1 MNKKVV
7 RTAIIYIVS
16 LAVFACAFAQANT
29 LSENWGAA
37 LLFQILVF
45 FIINEA
51 WYWLCAW
58 PGIFLAL
65 FQQVKDKNVPE
76 QNREKYIRGLN
87 KLVRI
92 TSIII
97 LILPHIIYGM
107 LWMANVL
114 SQGALQGWGK
124 VDLDA
129 SLFFPSY
136 LSCIILFILVFIFS
150 IQPYSISH
158 FMMEWFEPGLGK
170 EKVVEEEDGAK
181 LSTPTAPL
189 NVRDEEQG
197 NHSILF
203 DAHYRKVVKEMEPNE
218 EILAVTAPIP
228 CAFNRQ
234 TRIELMIGVPFI
246 LASVWVA
253 SMLFKIVSQSGFSF
267 IFWGLIL
274 MFLVFFSVGCL
285 LVFSPARWRKRLSRT
300 DYFVTSKRVFLAE
313 GRDLHQFFWKDE
325 PYVSLQMHNE
335 LLGSVYISRRTHVNA
350 CLDKLFGKGKVNAYE
365 TDETGKMNGLLNIP
379 QAGDIYAM
387 IESLMEHS
395 KEK

>member
-228 CAFNRQ
+228 YAFNRQ

-285 LVFSPARWRKRLSRT
+285 LVFSPARWRKRTFKDGLFC
-300 DYFVTSKRVFLAE
+300 YFQTCFSGRGKRFTPIFLE
-313 GRDLHQFFWKDE
+313 R
-325 PYVSLQMHNE
+325 
-335 LLGSVYISRRTHVNA
+335 
-350 CLDKLFGKGKVNAYE
+350 
-365 TDETGKMNGLLNIP
+365 
-379 QAGDIYAM
+379 
-387 IESLMEHS
+387 
-395 KEK
+395 

>member
-1 MNKKVV
+1 
-7 RTAIIYIVS
+7 
-16 LAVFACAFAQANT
+16 
-29 LSENWGAA
+29 
-37 LLFQILVF
+37 
-45 FIINEA
+45 
-51 WYWLCAW
+51 
-58 PGIFLAL
+58 
-65 FQQVKDKNVPE
+65 
-76 QNREKYIRGLN
+76 
-87 KLVRI
+87 
-92 TSIII
+92 
-97 LILPHIIYGM
+97 
-107 LWMANVL
+107 
-114 SQGALQGWGK
+114 
-124 VDLDA
+124 
-129 SLFFPSY
+129 
-136 LSCIILFILVFIFS
+136 
-150 IQPYSISH
+150 
-158 FMMEWFEPGLGK
+158 MMEWFEPGLGK

-228 CAFNRQ
+228 YAFNRQ

-285 LVFSPARWRKRLSRT
+285 LFFLRPGGEKRLSRT

-325 PYVSLQMHNE
+325 PYVSLQM
-335 LLGSVYISRRTHVNA
+335 L
-350 CLDKLFGKGKVNAYE
+350 
-365 TDETGKMNGLLNIP
+365 MNCWEASIFH
-379 QAGDIYAM
+379 A
-387 IESLMEHS
+387 EHMS
-395 KEK
+395 MPVWINYSARERSMPMRQMKQVK

>member
-114 SQGALQGWGK
+114 SQGALQGK
-124 VDLDA
+124 
-129 SLFFPSY
+129 S
-136 LSCIILFILVFIFS
+136 
-150 IQPYSISH
+150 
-158 FMMEWFEPGLGK
+158 GLGC
-170 EKVVEEEDGAK
+170 VSV
-181 LSTPTAPL
+181 LSVL
-189 NVRDEEQG
+189 
-197 NHSILF
+197 SIL
-203 DAHYRKVVKEMEPNE
+203 HH
-218 EILAVTAPIP
+218 
-228 CAFNRQ
+228 
-234 TRIELMIGVPFI
+234 PFH
-246 LASVWVA
+246 
-253 SMLFKIVSQSGFSF
+253 SGFYLFYSALF
-267 IFWGLIL
+267 
-274 MFLVFFSVGCL
+274 
-285 LVFSPARWRKRLSRT
+285 
-300 DYFVTSKRVFLAE
+300 
-313 GRDLHQFFWKDE
+313 HQPFHDGM
-325 PYVSLQMHNE
+325 V
-335 LLGSVYISRRTHVNA
+335 
-350 CLDKLFGKGKVNAYE
+350 
-365 TDETGKMNGLLNIP
+365 
-379 QAGDIYAM
+379 
-387 IESLMEHS
+387 
-395 KEK
+395 

>member
-1 MNKKVV
+1 M
-7 RTAIIYIVS
+7 
-16 LAVFACAFAQANT
+16 
-29 LSENWGAA
+29 
-37 LLFQILVF
+37 
-45 FIINEA
+45 
-51 WYWLCAW
+51 
-58 PGIFLAL
+58 
-65 FQQVKDKNVPE
+65 KDKNVPE

-197 NHSILF
+197 NHSL
-203 DAHYRKVVKEMEPNE
+203 
-218 EILAVTAPIP
+218 
-228 CAFNRQ
+228 
-234 TRIELMIGVPFI
+234 
-246 LASVWVA
+246 S
-253 SMLFKIVSQSGFSF
+253 
-267 IFWGLIL
+267 LI
-274 MFLVFFSVGCL
+274 
-285 LVFSPARWRKRLSRT
+285 
-300 DYFVTSKRVFLAE
+300 
-313 GRDLHQFFWKDE
+313 H
-325 PYVSLQMHNE
+325 
-335 LLGSVYISRRTHVNA
+335 I
-350 CLDKLFGKGKVNAYE
+350 
-365 TDETGKMNGLLNIP
+365 
-379 QAGDIYAM
+379 
-387 IESLMEHS
+387 
-395 KEK
+395 